1 MLLLEEGAEG
11 VWRGPRGRRGRRGR
25 KERRARWRLT
35 CTPRRSSSQASCD
48 LDRSETE
55 LATCR
60 CTPSVRRCRLSA
72 PAPMP
77 PRAVVRP
84 VLSAAPAPPPAPPPP
99 APPPPPAA
107 PPTAATARRGEAR
120 RGEARRDEACAA
132 VRRGELTPRG
142 VGALQEEGGAA
153 APPGSRGLGRP
164 LGALRGD
171 APREAARGDATD
183 AERLSSG
190 GGGAH
195 GEGS

>member
-1 MLLLEEGAEG
+1 
-11 VWRGPRGRRGRRGR
+11 
-25 KERRARWRLT
+25 
-35 CTPRRSSSQASCD
+35 
-48 LDRSETE
+48 
-55 LATCR
+55 
-60 CTPSVRRCRLSA
+60 
-72 PAPMP
+72 MP

-99 APPPPPAA
+99 PAA
-107 PPTAATARRGEAR
+107 PPTAATA
-120 RGEARRDEACAA
+120 
-132 VRRGELTPRG
+132 RRGELTPRG